1 MDTQVASPPATSPD
15 ESSSKDIPTASEAS
29 TKETTATTTKEANPT
44 PDESRKQSFGNMFS
58 GRMFN
63 MGQVAAVVTSKKE
76 PPTQKEQEPQPQQP
90 QPQEPQQSG
99 GRGRF
104 FGMGQVAAAVTSKK
118 EPPTQ
123 KEPEPQPQEPQPQQS
138 GRGRFFGMGQV
149 AAAVT
154 KKEAS
159 PQQQPQPQQQG
170 GGRFFGFFKR
180 ATPQEQHVEKQVN
193 FLLVQFK
200 NYQ

>member
-29 TKETTATTTKEANPT
+29 TKEAGPT

-63 MGQVAAVVTSKKE
+63 MGQVAAV
-76 PPTQKEQEPQPQQP
+76 
-90 QPQEPQQSG
+90 
-99 GRGRF
+99 
-104 FGMGQVAAAVTSKK
+104 VTSKK

>member
-1 MDTQVASPPATSPD
+1 MLFRILKNTICTLLLLGSDTSSQQSPKSESMDTQVASPPATSPD

-29 TKETTATTTKEANPT
+29 TKETTATTTKEAAPT

-63 MGQVAAVVTSKKE
+63 MGQVAA
-76 PPTQKEQEPQPQQP
+76 
-90 QPQEPQQSG
+90 
-99 GRGRF
+99 
-104 FGMGQVAAAVTSKK
+104 AVTSKK

-123 KEPEPQPQEPQPQQS
+123 KEAEPQPQEPQPQQS

-154 KKEAS
+154 KKEAP

>member
-29 TKETTATTTKEANPT
+29 TKETTATTTKEAAPT

-63 MGQVAAVVTSKKE
+63 MGQVAAAVTSKKE

-104 FGMGQVAAAVTSKK
+104 FGMGQVAAGMAIAGSQTGTSSLF
-118 EPPTQ
+118 T
-123 KEPEPQPQEPQPQQS
+123 
-138 GRGRFFGMGQV
+138 RR
-149 AAAVT
+149 
-154 KKEAS
+154 
-159 PQQQPQPQQQG
+159 
-170 GGRFFGFFKR
+170 
-180 ATPQEQHVEKQVN
+180 
-193 FLLVQFK
+193 
-200 NYQ
+200 

>member
-15 ESSSKDIPTASEAS
+15 ESSSKDIPTASEDS
-29 TKETTATTTKEANPT
+29 TKDTTAWLYATTKEAAPA
-44 PDESRKQSFGNMFS
+44 PDEGRKQSFGNMFS

-63 MGQVAAVVTSKKE
+63 MGQVAAAVTSKKE
-76 PPTQKEQEPQPQQP
+76 PPTQKEQEPQPQ

-104 FGMGQVAAAVTSKK
+104 FGMGQVAAAVT
-118 EPPTQ
+118 
-123 KEPEPQPQEPQPQQS
+123 
-138 GRGRFFGMGQV
+138 
-149 AAAVT
+149 
-154 KKEAS
+154 KKEAP
-159 PQQQPQPQQQG
+159 PQQQPQPQQQGGG

-180 ATPQEQHVEKQVN
+180 ATPQEQTVEKQVN

-200 NYQ
+200 NHQ

>member
-29 TKETTATTTKEANPT
+29 TKDTTAWLYATTKEAAPA
-44 PDESRKQSFGNMFS
+44 PDEGRKQSFGNMFS

-63 MGQVAAVVTSKKE
+63 MGQVAAAVTSKKE

-123 KEPEPQPQEPQPQQS
+123 KEPDTLYVWGWPASSAIVSISSMTLPQTS
-138 GRGRFFGMGQV
+138 F
-149 AAAVT
+149 
-154 KKEAS
+154 
-159 PQQQPQPQQQG
+159 
-170 GGRFFGFFKR
+170 
-180 ATPQEQHVEKQVN
+180 
-193 FLLVQFK
+193 
-200 NYQ
+200 